1 MGVLERPIGWSG
13 AANWA
18 DGLGFMN
25 SVTFRI
31 SGRTYKRLL
40 QIQGALK
47 DQKDEHHSLIAVLE
61 KVVLNAKPDVLY
73 GVEIEE
79 PLERIT

>member
-1 MGVLERPIGWSG
+1 MGGW
-13 AANWA
+13 
-18 DGLGFMN
+18 DGCME

-40 QIQGALK
+40 QIQSALK
-47 DQKDEHHSLIAVLE
+47 DQKDEHHALIGILE
-61 KVVLNAKPDVLY
+61 KVVLNAKTEVLY

-79 PLERIT
+79 PLEKIT